1 MRIVITGASGHVS
14 TRCRRGVKPQA
25 VFGGKYFM
33 MIYLALCVATVAVF
47 IAQRGAQRKNL

>member
-47 IAQRGAQRKNL
+47 IAQRGAQRKSL